1 MQSMQARSVKVM
13 QPRQWVMQGYAGVCR
28 LHSMQVMQW
37 ICSAYAV
44 YAVCITHLHK
54 HNHLTGYAA
63 SAASAAGA
71 LVHAA
76 GACPMHYVSYKR

>member
-1 MQSMQARSVKVM
+1 MFVFMQT
-13 QPRQWVMQGYAGVCR
+13 GYAVYAGGYAVYAVCIG
-28 LHSMQVMQW
+28 MQVMQW

-63 SAASAAGA
+63 SAASAAKA
-71 LVHAA
+71 LFEADIE
-76 GACPMHYVSYKR
+76 PLFRL